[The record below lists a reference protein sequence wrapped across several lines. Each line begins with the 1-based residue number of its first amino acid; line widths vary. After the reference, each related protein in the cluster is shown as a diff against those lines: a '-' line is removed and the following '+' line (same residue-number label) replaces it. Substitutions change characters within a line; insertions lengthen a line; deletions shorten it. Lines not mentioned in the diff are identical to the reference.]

1 MTHKEQGGVISFTR
15 DEAFLVILLFF
26 PSALLV
32 LVCCCILQYLLL
44 LTYDTYIIYNYMLQT
59 NKQTKSS

>member
-26 PSALLV
+26 PSALV
-32 LVCCCILQYLLL
+32 LVCCILQYLLL
-44 LTYDTYIIYNYMLQT
+44 LTYDTLQLYV

>member
-32 LVCCCILQYLLL
+32 LVCCILQYLLL
-44 LTYDTYIIYNYMLQT
+44 LTYDTYIIYNYM
-59 NKQTKSS
+59 

>member
-26 PSALLV
+26 PSALV
-32 LVCCCILQYLLL
+32 LICCCILQYLLL
-44 LTYDTYIIYNYMLQT
+44 LTYDTLQLYV